1 MQTASLSQGC
11 RLGMKQGGLGP
22 MPALGQGRNSLNL
35 RTSSSCQARGLLG
48 LARKPTDQLG
58 KEQSRERCLSLKSP
72 EHRKVAPC
80 PMAQIPQL
88 LWAQD
93 LRGLLAQVLHGTK
106 KKKGAQRRERANPV
120 SHSILEP
127 GLKSSPAFQS
137 SSQPTSAFRA

>member
-48 LARKPTDQLG
+48 LAMKPTDQLG

-80 PMAQIPQL
+80 PMGPDPPASVGPRPQ
-88 LWAQD
+88 
-93 LRGLLAQVLHGTK
+93 RSSSPSPPRNK

-127 GLKSSPAFQS
+127 GLKSSPALQS